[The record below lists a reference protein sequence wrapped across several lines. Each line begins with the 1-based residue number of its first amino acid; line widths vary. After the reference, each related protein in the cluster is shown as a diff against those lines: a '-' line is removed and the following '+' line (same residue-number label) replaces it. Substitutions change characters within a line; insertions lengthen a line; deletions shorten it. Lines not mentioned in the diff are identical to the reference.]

1 MGEERMTKGLIH
13 IYTGEG
19 KGKTTCSIGLA
30 VRAAG
35 QGLKVC
41 IVQFLK
47 GGSRKTGEFKLIS
60 ERLPEIELISSELS
74 HPMFLKKKPVLAE
87 LEEEAARVFEL
98 CEQKAASGDYD
109 LLIMDEIN
117 NVVANNWLSWERVS
131 GLLTAKPDT
140 LEVVLTGRDAH
151 PKLQSIAAYV
161 TEMLK
166 IKHPYDS
173 GQPARRGIE
182 Y

>member
-1 MGEERMTKGLIH
+1 MAKGLIH

-19 KGKTTCSIGLA
+19 KGKTTSSIGLA
-30 VRAAG
+30 IRAAG

-47 GGSRKTGEFKLIS
+47 GGGRGSGELKLILD
-60 ERLPEIELISSELS
+60 RVPEIEVISSDMS
-74 HPMFLKKKPVLAE
+74 HPMFLKKKPTVAE
-87 LEEEAARVFEL
+87 LEDACSKTFEI
-98 CEQKAASGDYD
+98 CKERASSGEID

-117 NVVANNWLSWERVS
+117 NVVAQDWLPWEEVDS
-131 GLLTAKPDT
+131 FLKDKPEN
-140 LEVVLTGRDAH
+140 LEVVLTGRDA
-151 PKLQSIAAYV
+151 PQQLQSVADYV

-166 IKHPYDS
+166 IKHPYDD
-173 GQPARRGIE
+173 GFIARRGIE

>member
-1 MGEERMTKGLIH
+1 MNEGLIH

-19 KGKTTCSIGLA
+19 KGKTTASMGLA
-30 VRAAG
+30 IRAAG

-47 GGSRKTGEFKLIS
+47 GGNRGAGEHKII
-60 ERLPEIELISSELS
+60 EDKLPEIEFVRSDMI
-74 HPMFLKKKPVLAE
+74 HPMFLKKKPLFTKMVEGAE
-87 LEEEAARVFEL
+87 QMFEL
-98 CEQKAASGDYD
+98 CKEKAMSGEYD
-109 LLIMDEIN
+109 LLVLEEIN
-117 NVVANNWLSWERVS
+117 NVVANEWLDWVAVAEF
-131 GLLTAKPDT
+131 LEAKPKE

-151 PKLQSIAAYV
+151 PQLQAMADYV

-166 IKHPYDS
+166 IKHPYDK
-173 GQPARRGIE
+173 GYIARRGIE